1 MDPLRALLSKISP
14 SVMVLSVIGL
24 AVVVT
29 VFTTGKINDDNRRS
43 AVSHQADATPVLV
56 DGDKDP
62 NTKQAFFAV
71 TYIPTGSKILS
82 KEIEQ
87 RDVDE
92 LGLWDD
98 AVLTKDLIVGHTAK
112 HAIPT
117 DEQIRQIDIQ

>member
-1 MDPLRALLSKISP
+1 MLLSI
-14 SVMVLSVIGL
+14 IGL

-29 VFTTGKINDDNRRS
+29 GFTTGKINDGSRRS
-43 AVSHQADATPVLV
+43 DGSLQSDGTPAVV
-56 DGDKDP
+56 DSDKDP
-62 NTKQAFFAV
+62 NAKQAFFAV
-71 TYIPTGSKILS
+71 TYIPAGSKILS

-87 RDVDE
+87 RDVEE

-117 DEQIRQIDIQ
+117 DEQIRQIDIDK